1 MVNDTI
7 LDSPQPTGNG
17 HFHSFY
23 IFSTLMAS
31 LRGFGVDSE
40 LELFTGRHSR
50 DNNTGNTLIQWGRG
64 DSSIEGTT
72 TSTTRSQ
79 AVYPLTLILHL

>member
-1 MVNDTI
+1 MTLVLTPSLERNF
-7 LDSPQPTGNG
+7 N
-17 HFHSFY
+17 SFY

-72 TSTTRSQ
+72 TSTTRHSI
-79 AVYPLTLILHL
+79 PGLI